1 MFFACKKKKKKVCG
15 ASGSVYLF
23 FVTLLLLLASLP
35 KVSAAQSNSGTV
47 DLKSLSE
54 ERTWQVLLHYRRQGD
69 RFVSLVDDPD
79 FFLAT
84 AGKTDPLAELSA
96 NLQGLLAPV
105 TDNDEHFRCRF
116 PARTEWLISVLN
128 LNELA
133 LPQPLCI
140 KLNET
145 LATVDPRSVVLV
157 FPAAHN
163 NGPAS
168 MFGHTLLRIGSSYK
182 SPLLSAAVNYAASDT
197 DSNGLLYAFK
207 GIFGFYPG
215 YFALLPYHEKLNDY
229 SGVEHRDIWEYTL
242 NLNQEEARRLMLH
255 TWELQAI
262 ASDYYFFDE
271 NCSFMLLFLLEA
283 ARPELRLAETYWE
296 RRSFWVIPVD
306 TIATI
311 RQAGLITDVTYRP
324 AQATRIR
331 HRAGLLTEKG
341 RQRAFSVAMQEE
353 PAQIPTPFQ
362 VFLEEERQILDLAA
376 EYVQYRYSRRELSPE
391 EFRPRFLAIL
401 KVRSQLGTGEI
412 DAEKIPLPEQPEAGH
427 EAGRISFGGGNEGS
441 GPFLEL
447 GWRPA
452 YHDLLDPDEGYTQG
466 AQINFFALKGRYRLD
481 EKDFRLQSF
490 RPVDILSLA
499 PRDLF
504 FQPVS
509 WKVNIGIERI
519 RLAGGSEPLAFT
531 LNTGGGLA
539 WELPA
544 ATLGYLMA
552 EGQVNASGQLREN
565 AELGGGLSIGVLTRL
580 HPRWK
585 THLVASALTY
595 LPERHSHYRIHLDQN
610 FKLSRLSGVTLRT
623 GWEELYHQSQLGA
636 SAAYNWYF

>member
-1 MFFACKKKKKKVCG
+1 MFFTGKDKRKKVCG
-15 ASGSVYLF
+15 APSLAYLF
-23 FVTLLLLLASLP
+23 FVTFLLLLAPLTRA
-35 KVSAAQSNSGTV
+35 SAE
-47 DLKSLSE
+47 DLASLSR
-54 ERTWQVLLHYRRQGD
+54 ERTWQVLLHYRQQGE
-69 RFVSLVDDPD
+69 RFTSLIDDPK
-79 FFLAT
+79 FFLAEQ
-84 AGKTDPLAELSA
+84 GKTDPRAELNASLQALLNPTA
-96 NLQGLLAPV
+96 NG
-105 TDNDEHFRCRF
+105 DEHFRCRF

-133 LPQPLCI
+133 LPQPLCG

-145 LATVDPRSVVLV
+145 LNSVDPRSVVLV

-168 MFGHTLLRIGSSYK
+168 MFGHTLLRVGSSYK
-182 SPLLSAAVNYAASDT
+182 SPLLSAAVNYAANDT

-215 YFALLPYHEKLNDY
+215 YFALLPYYEKLNDY
-229 SGVEHRDIWEYTL
+229 SGVEHRDIWEYSLDLTP
-242 NLNQEEARRLMLH
+242 EESRRLLLH
-255 TWELQAI
+255 TWELQAV

-283 ARPELRLAETYWE
+283 ARPELRLAEEYWE

-306 TIATI
+306 TIATV
-311 RQAGLITDVTYRP
+311 RQAGLITNVTYHP

-331 HRAGLLTEKG
+331 HRASLLTDKG
-341 RQRAFSVAMQEE
+341 RQRAFSVAMQQEAAQL
-353 PAQIPTPFQ
+353 PAPTQDSFA
-362 VFLEEERQILDLAA
+362 EERQILDLAA
-376 EYVQYRYSRRELSPE
+376 EYVQYRYSRQELSPE
-391 EFRPRFLAIL
+391 AFRPQFLAIL
-401 KVRSQLGTGEI
+401 KVRSQLGAGGI
-412 DAEKIPLPEQPEAGH
+412 AAEQIPLPEQPEAGH
-427 EAGRISFGGGNEGS
+427 EAGRISFGGGDEGS

-452 YHDLLDPDEGYTQG
+452 YHDLLDPDEGYTEG
-466 AQINFFALKGRYRLD
+466 AQINFFALQGRYRLD
-481 EKDFRLQSF
+481 EKDVRLQSF
-490 RPVDILSLA
+490 RPVDIVSLA

-509 WKVNIGIERI
+509 WKVNFGVERLP
-519 RLAGGSEPLAFT
+519 LADGSEPLAFT

-565 AELGGGLSIGVLTRL
+565 AELGGGLSIGALTRL

-585 THLVASALTY
+585 AHLVASALTY
-595 LPERHSHYRIHLDQN
+595 LPERHRQYRALLDQN
-610 FKLSRLSGVTLRT
+610 FKLSRSSGVTIRT
-623 GWEELYHQSQLGA
+623 SWEERYQRSQLGA
-636 SAAYNWYF
+636 SATCNWYF

>member
-1 MFFACKKKKKKVCG
+1 MIFFRNDSAKKVYG
-15 ASGSVYLF
+15 APGSVYLF
-23 FVTLLLLLASLP
+23 FIGLLLFTPLALAS
-35 KVSAAQSNSGTV
+35 VAAADNGEVETAA
-47 DLKSLSE
+47 LSR
-54 ERTWQVLLHYRRQGD
+54 ERTWQVLLHYRQQGD
-69 RFVSLVDDPD
+69 HFESLVDDPK

-84 AGKTDPLAELSA
+84 EGKTDPQAELKA
-96 NLQGLLAPV
+96 DLQGLLAPIS
-105 TDNDEHFRCRF
+105 TDDEHFRCLF
-116 PARTEWLISVLN
+116 PARTEWLISAFN

-133 LPQPLCI
+133 LPQPVCA

-145 LATVDPRSVVLV
+145 LTSVAPRSVVLV

-168 MFGHTLLRIGSSYK
+168 MFGHTLLRIGSSYQ
-182 SPLLSAAVNYAASDT
+182 SPLLSSAVNYAANNT
-197 DSNGLLYAFK
+197 DSNGLVYAFK

-215 YFALLPYHEKLNDY
+215 YFSLLPYHKKLNDY
-229 SGVEHRDIWEYTL
+229 SGVENRDIWEYTL
-242 NLNQEEARRLMLH
+242 NLSPEESRRLLLH
-255 TWELQAI
+255 SWELQAT

-296 RRSFWVIPVD
+296 RSSFWVIPVD

-331 HRAGLLTEKG
+331 HRAKLLSEEN
-341 RQRAFSVAMQEE
+341 RQRAFAVAMQKE
-353 PAQIPTPFQ
+353 PAIAPLPRQHS
-362 VFLEEERQILDLAA
+362 LEEERQILDLAA
-376 EYVQYRYSRRELSPE
+376 EFVQYRYSRRELPAE
-391 EFRPRFLAIL
+391 EFRSQFLSVL
-401 KVRSQLGTGEI
+401 KVRSRLGAGEV
-412 DAEKIPLPEQPEAGH
+412 DMGKVPLPDEPEAGH
-427 EAGRISFGGGNEGS
+427 EAGRVSLGGGNEGH
-441 GPFLEL
+441 GPYLEL

-481 EKDFRLQSF
+481 EENFRLQSF

-509 WKVNIGIERI
+509 WKVNVGIER
-519 RLAGGSEPLAFT
+519 LQLSDGNDPLAFT

-539 WELPA
+539 WEVRD
-544 ATLGYLMA
+544 ATLCYLMA
-552 EGQVNASGQLREN
+552 EGALNGSGQLREKV
-565 AELGGGLSIGVLTRL
+565 ELGAGLSAGVIARL
-580 HPRWK
+580 HERWK
-585 THLVASALTY
+585 THLFASALTY
-595 LPERHSHYRIHLDQN
+595 LPQHHTTYQIHFDQN
-610 FKLSRLSGVTLRT
+610 FKLSRLRGITLRSS
-623 GWEELYHQSQLGA
+623 WEEQYQRSQLGA
-636 SAAYNWYF
+636 SVAFNWYF

>member
-1 MFFACKKKKKKVCG
+1 MSLTRRTKTQKVYGVPG
-15 ASGSVYLF
+15 AVYLF
-23 FVTLLLLLASLP
+23 FITILLFASP
-35 KVSAAQSNSGTV
+35 ATADAEPHDSETEKTR
-47 DLKSLSE
+47 SLSK
-54 ERTWQVLLHYRRQGD
+54 ERTWQVLMHYRQQGD
-69 RFVSLVDDPD
+69 RFTSLIDDPK
-79 FFLAT
+79 FFLAPQ
-84 AGKTDPLAELSA
+84 GKTNPQAELHASLHA
-96 NLQGLLAPV
+96 LLSPV
-105 TDNDEHFRCRF
+105 TNDDEHFRCRF
-116 PARTEWLISVLN
+116 PARTEWFISVFN

-133 LPQPLCI
+133 LPQPLCG

-145 LATVDPRSVVLV
+145 LTSVDPRSVVLI

-168 MFGHTLLRIGSSYK
+168 MFGHTLLRIGNPDK
-182 SPLLSAAVNYAASDT
+182 SPLLSAAVNYAANDT

-215 YFALLPYHEKLNDY
+215 YFALLPYHEKLNEY

-242 NLNQEEARRLMLH
+242 NLTPEESRRLLLH
-255 TWELQAI
+255 TWELQSV

-283 ARPELRLAETYWE
+283 ARPELRLAESYWE

-331 HRAGLLTEKG
+331 HRASLLTEKD
-341 RQRAFSVAMQEE
+341 RQQAFSVAMQQE
-353 PAQIPTPFQ
+353 PPHSPAPWQNS
-362 VFLEEERQILDLAA
+362 LEKQRQILDLAA
-376 EYVQYRYSRRELSPE
+376 EYVQYRYSRQVLPPE
-391 EFRPRFLAIL
+391 EFRPKFLSIL
-401 KVRSQLGTGEI
+401 KVRSQLGPGEI
-412 DAEKIPLPEQPEAGH
+412 DAEKILPPEQPEAGH
-427 EAGRISFGGGNEGS
+427 EAGRISFGGGDEGH

-447 GWRPA
+447 SWRPA

-466 AQINFFALKGRYRLD
+466 AQINFFSLKTRYRLD
-481 EKDFRLQSF
+481 HQDFRLQSF

-504 FQPVS
+504 FKPVS

-519 RLAGGSEPLAFT
+519 RLADESEPLAFT

-544 ATLGYLMA
+544 ETLGYLMA
-552 EGQVNASGQLREN
+552 DAQVNATDKLQDN
-565 AELGGGLSIGVLTRL
+565 VELGGGVSIGAISRL

-585 THLVASALTY
+585 THLIASVLTY
-595 LPERHSHYRIHLDQN
+595 LPERHTHYRILFDQN
-610 FKLSRLSGVTLRT
+610 FKLSRSCGITVRAD
-623 GWEELYHQSQLGA
+623 WEERYHQSHVGS
-636 SAAYNWYF
+636 SAAFNWYF

>member
-1 MFFACKKKKKKVCG
+1 MFFAGKDQRKKVCG
-15 ASGSVYLF
+15 APGSAYLF
-23 FVTLLLLLASLP
+23 FVTFLLLWAAPSRASAEDLASL
-35 KVSAAQSNSGTV
+35 SR
-47 DLKSLSE
+47 
-54 ERTWQVLLHYRRQGD
+54 ERTWQVLLHYRQQGE
-69 RFVSLVDDPD
+69 RFVSLVDDPK
-79 FFLAT
+79 FFLA
-84 AGKTDPLAELSA
+84 AEGKTDPEAELNA
-96 NLQGLLAPV
+96 DLQGLLAPV
-105 TDNDEHFRCRF
+105 SKDDEHFRCRF

-133 LPQPLCI
+133 LPQPLCG
-140 KLNET
+140 KLKET

-182 SPLLSAAVNYAASDT
+182 SSLLSAAVNYAANDT

-215 YFALLPYHEKLNDY
+215 YFALLPYHEKLNEY

-242 NLNQEEARRLMLH
+242 NLTQEESRRLMLH

-283 ARPELRLAETYWE
+283 ARPELRLAEDYWE

-311 RQAGLITDVTYRP
+311 RQAGLITDVIYRP

-331 HRAGLLTEKG
+331 HRASLLTEES
-341 RQRAFSVAMQEE
+341 RQRAFAVAIQQE
-353 PAQIPTPFQ
+353 PAQSPAPRGGSR
-362 VFLEEERQILDLAA
+362 EEERQILDLAA

-391 EFRPRFLAIL
+391 EFRPQFLAIL
-401 KVRSQLGTGEI
+401 KVRSQLGTGEV
-412 DAEKIPLPEQPEAGH
+412 DAEQIPPPEQPDAGH
-427 EAGRISFGGGNEGS
+427 AAGRISFGGGNEGS

-452 YHDLLDPDEGYTQG
+452 YHDLLDPDAGYTPG
-466 AQINFFALKGRYRLD
+466 AQINFFSLQGRYRLD

-490 RPVDILSLA
+490 RPVDIVSLA

-509 WKVNIGIERI
+509 WKVNFGVERLP
-519 RLAGGSEPLAFT
+519 LAAGREPLAFT

-565 AELGGGLSIGVLTRL
+565 AEVGGGLSIGALTQL
-580 HPRWK
+580 QPRWK
-585 THLVASALTY
+585 THLVASVLTY

-610 FKLSRLSGVTLRT
+610 IKLSRASGITIRT
-623 GWEELYHQSQLGA
+623 SWEERYQRSQLGA
-636 SAAYNWYF
+636 SAACNWYF